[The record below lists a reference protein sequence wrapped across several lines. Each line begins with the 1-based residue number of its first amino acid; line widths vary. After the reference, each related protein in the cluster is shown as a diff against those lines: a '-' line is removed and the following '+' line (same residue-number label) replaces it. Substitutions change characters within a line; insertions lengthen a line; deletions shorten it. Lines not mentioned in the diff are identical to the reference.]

1 MIRRLLIFFL
11 FACLIPLAL
20 SANLLICELQP
31 GTDPQQI
38 AKDFQ
43 ITLRDNTEPAPFYLY
58 EVPQGRDPHEVQLL
72 MRQDPRV
79 VWVEDDQSLEMP
91 EHSGAGRGST
101 IGVIGDPRVFYEQ
114 NLFALKQIR
123 WVPGFSFTSVRRL
136 NVAVLDTG
144 LSPLQP
150 ILWNHVLASLN
161 VVEPGEPAYDSP
173 RGTDSNLNG
182 IPDEGLGHGTMVAG
196 IIADTSP
203 LCNLII
209 VRSADSDGLSTA
221 WWIVKGIAFSVLN
234 GAKIINISLGSLERV
249 PALSEVI
256 DWVEARHSIIVAA
269 AGNNGQQ
276 TQFHPASL
284 SKAVSVTG
292 VDPLDRKASFANW
305 DSSVD
310 VCAPATGIKSYWWDG
325 TMGIWSG
332 TSFSAPFVSAA
343 IANAL
348 LPVFRTVTAEEI
360 REALA
365 LTGDNVDGRNPPEY
379 RGKIGVRLN
388 VQRLVMYF
396 LQRR

>member
-1 MIRRLLIFFL
+1 MIRFFL
-11 FACLIPLAL
+11 TFLSLAL
-20 SANLLICELQP
+20 MAPIALTANLLICELQP

-38 AKDFQ
+38 ANDFQ
-43 ITLRDNTEPAPFYLY
+43 IILRDNTEPAPFYLY
-58 EVPQGRDPHEVQLL
+58 EVPKGRDPHEVQLL

-79 VWVEDDQSLEMP
+79 VWVEDDQQLEMP

-114 NLFALKQIR
+114 NLFALKQIK

-136 NVAVLDTG
+136 HVAVLDTG

-150 ILWNHVLASLN
+150 LLWSRVMASLN
-161 VVEPGEPAYDSP
+161 AVEPGEPAYDSP

-182 IPDEGLGHGTMVAG
+182 IPDEGVGHGTMVAG

-203 LCNLII
+203 QCNLII

-221 WWIVKGIAFSVLN
+221 WWIVKGIAFSVLH
-234 GAKIINISLGSLERV
+234 GAKVINISLGSLDRV
-249 PALSEVI
+249 PSLSEVT
-256 DWVEARHSIIVAA
+256 DWVEARNAVIVAA
-269 AGNNGQQ
+269 AGNNGRQ

-284 SKAVSVTG
+284 SKVVSVTG

-325 TMGIWSG
+325 TMG
-332 TSFSAPFVSAA
+332 V
-343 IANAL
+343 
-348 LPVFRTVTAEEI
+348 
-360 REALA
+360 
-365 LTGDNVDGRNPPEY
+365 
-379 RGKIGVRLN
+379 
-388 VQRLVMYF
+388 
-396 LQRR
+396 